1 MAPSKTGQE
10 EADMELRNLEIDDL
24 PLYEAIHCDPRMM
37 EHLGGPLPREG
48 LAEKLRRDVASV
60 EAGDT
65 WVLKI
70 VPDEVGTAAG
80 TVAVWDHEV
89 KGEMV
94 TEIGWMV
101 LPAFQ
106 GQGLGSEAVRAVLR
120 RAQSE
125 GRWTVIHAYPPVANA
140 ASNAMCRKMGFSNI
154 GETDFTFRDRIL
166 RCNHWQIDLRSA

>member
-80 TVAVWDHEV
+80 TVAVWGPR
-89 KGEMV
+89 GE
-94 TEIGWMV
+94 G
-101 LPAFQ
+101 
-106 GQGLGSEAVRAVLR
+106 GDG
-120 RAQSE
+120 
-125 GRWTVIHAYPPVANA
+125 H
-140 ASNAMCRKMGFSNI
+140 
-154 GETDFTFRDRIL
+154 RDRVDGAPRL
-166 RCNHWQIDLRSA
+166 PGPGPGE